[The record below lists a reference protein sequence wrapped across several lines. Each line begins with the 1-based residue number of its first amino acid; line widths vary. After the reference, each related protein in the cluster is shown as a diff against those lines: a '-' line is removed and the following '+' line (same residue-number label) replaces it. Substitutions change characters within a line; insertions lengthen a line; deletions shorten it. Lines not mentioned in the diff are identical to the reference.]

1 MVSSA
6 LLSGVLGTP
15 VNLCTLE
22 CNSWRKFINIRKQSA
37 SRLHASQHA
46 RLPIRVR
53 ADQGP
58 LGSNTL
64 GEVPEDKYEF
74 DEGAAQ
80 VQRLLQRDRKELTGI
95 EEIGAGFKTEFDEGE
110 SGEKEEEPM
119 PSTSG
124 RSNGS
129 APYAGATS
137 AISFGKSAAASP
149 FGTPKGKSAPP
160 KPFTGAG
167 NAKLFNEMDNLSPY
181 MEPDAMI
188 DQPWWKSI
196 TLGQVLIILSFTLI
210 ISLMIGTFAVVFK
223 AGGIHFNE

>member
-1 MVSSA
+1 MANSA
-6 LLSGVLGTP
+6 VFPGVLGIP
-15 VNLCTLE
+15 VNLCSSE
-22 CNSWRKFINIRKQSA
+22 CNSWRKFRNIRKSHA
-37 SRLHASQHA
+37 TRLHPSKHA
-46 RLPIRVR
+46 RLSFGVR
-53 ADQGP
+53 AEQGP

-110 SGEKEEEPM
+110 SSEKEEEAVT
-119 PSTSG
+119 STSG

-129 APYAGATS
+129 APTAGATS

-149 FGTPKGKSAPP
+149 FGTTKSKSAPP

-196 TLGQVLIILSFTLI
+196 TLGQVLIVLSFTLI

-223 AGGIHFNE
+223 AGGVHFNE

>member
-1 MVSSA
+1 MANAA
-6 LLSGVLGTP
+6 LHLGVLGTP
-15 VNLCTLE
+15 VNLCSSK
-22 CNSWRKFINIRKQSA
+22 CSSWREFVNTRKPYT
-37 SRLHASQHA
+37 SRLHVAQNA
-46 RLPIRVR
+46 RQPIRVK
-53 ADQGP
+53 AEQGP

-110 SGEKEEEPM
+110 SSEKEEAVT
-119 PSTSG
+119 STSG
-124 RSNGS
+124 SSNGS
-129 APYAGATS
+129 APTAGATS

-149 FGTPKGKSAPP
+149 FGTSKSKSAPP

-196 TLGQVLIILSFTLI
+196 TLGQVLIVLSFTLI